1 MPRGGRALLLPRAVP
16 ADARCR
22 AQISAALEAVDSLV
36 VPIVLKRDDFT

>member
-1 MPRGGRALLLPRAVP
+1 MLLLPRAAP

-22 AQISAALEAVDSLV
+22 AQISSALEAVDNLV